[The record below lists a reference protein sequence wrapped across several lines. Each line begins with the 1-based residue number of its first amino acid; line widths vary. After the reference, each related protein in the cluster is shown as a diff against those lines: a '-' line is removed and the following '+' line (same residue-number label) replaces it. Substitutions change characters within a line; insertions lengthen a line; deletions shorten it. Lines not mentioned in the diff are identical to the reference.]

1 MRAPHLTSWL
11 DVNIRPATND
21 DYYVPRLLR
30 DSAKVITVSMT
41 KHLCEKLSCNAK
53 TDTGEACTPDTP
65 ASYYRI
71 GDTDTYDLQCQ
82 PACFHL
88 KAQNINNVYTDKS
101 TGNDQKDT
109 FTQAMPLVWRSE
121 KCRRCDPTLRL
132 YMEKPITRSA
142 ARYETRL
149 NDLPTG
155 FSRVTNTDKWFLSPP
170 FLYEINKTYCDYFDL
185 RFDEPDRKCVEYWY
199 QTALD
204 YTIGRGLIY
213 AGKSLVTK
221 WTTGSPF
228 PMPELPG
235 APPSEIPEIYTLE
248 GWRNDINPNF
258 RVPALIDTRPK
269 VPESDNS
276 NAGNSS
282 DGSSSGNNN
291 NSNSND
297 DQQQQPPPS
306 STDPETTDPPST
318 TESGTTDPPSTTEPE
333 NTPPSTT
340 EPETNPPANTE
351 TEETKPPENS
361 AETETPSGNDTT
373 ATETPSENDTTAT
386 ETPSE
391 NDTTVTER
399 PSGPGT
405 DQEFLDLE
413 PMTRMRTFAMPRADT
428 QPQPNPTT
436 ITDLQRRSEF
446 LRFREAGITSE
457 HVWQYMERARVRL
470 SELPKIS
477 SSEEDRKR
485 FETIKENIW
494 LELLQSL
501 NKTNA
506 RRTRIRAHSAQD
518 NADDQQSQLGHK
530 RVKRS
535 HVPGASEP
543 MSWLRATTRADD
555 TVVTKPPDVPQT
567 GKLTTQKKAQL
578 LIEGLIE
585 TLLSGD
591 LAAQIAIDF
600 ATAEA
605 FKQFRLLCIKAI
617 ERLSSSAIQ
626 IAAERMAGAVGRNIL
641 TTVFSQSMARA
652 VERTI
657 VSTVLKSAVAVARIA
672 ALMSTVVGTAL
683 AIWQLFD
690 IIFVFWDPYGYNN
703 VTSREALRDMVEQ
716 SERTFIYTITQK
728 SLFFELEDLV
738 QSLLTIEDILDLEM
752 TAMVD
757 LTTYYETLTVNSEGQ
772 FIDRGEPID
781 IATMRSIGP
790 SQGITPL
797 TELYSKSIRRLDTDS
812 YERYN
817 YEFIAR
823 ARVVRML
830 NIVGVFVC
838 MIGVLSL
845 ALLMLTLAVV
855 LIVLGLCI
863 LTLARLNVTT
873 DALVEV
879 YMSIKRPSP
888 TTLESTENTS
898 NSVNAYLN

>member
-1 MRAPHLTSWL
+1 MANLTSVNKHDAELFARPNKIIRTLEKLNMRAPHLTSWL
-11 DVNIRPATND
+11 NVTIRPATNK

-41 KHLCEKLSCNAK
+41 EHLCEKLSCNAK

-65 ASYYRI
+65 ASYYRV

-88 KAQNINNVYTDKS
+88 KAQNVDDVYTDKRS
-101 TGNDQKDT
+101 GNDQKDA

-155 FSRVTNTDKWFLSPP
+155 FSRKTNSDKWFLSPP
-170 FLYEINKTYCDYFDL
+170 FVYEINKTYCEYFDL
-185 RFDEPDRKCVEYWY
+185 RFDEHDRKCVEYWY

-228 PMPELPG
+228 PMPQLPG
-235 APPSEIPEIYTLE
+235 KPPSQVPQIYTLE
-248 GWRNDINPNF
+248 GWRNDINPDF
-258 RVPALIDTRPK
+258 TLPALIDTRPK
-269 VPESDNS
+269 APESGDTNNEGGSDNKPE
-276 NAGNSS
+276 NSG
-282 DGSSSGNNN
+282 DGSV
-291 NSNSND
+291 
-297 DQQQQPPPS
+297 
-306 STDPETTDPPST
+306 
-318 TESGTTDPPSTTEPE
+318 
-333 NTPPSTT
+333 
-340 EPETNPPANTE
+340 
-351 TEETKPPENS
+351 EETKPPINDT
-361 AETETPSGNDTT
+361 ETETSNNDNNNE
-373 ATETPSENDTTAT
+373 TETADGNSTKPETND
-386 ETPSE
+386 P
-391 NDTTVTER
+391 NY
-399 PSGPGT
+399 SG
-405 DQEFLDLE
+405 LE
-413 PMTRMRTFAMPRADT
+413 PLTRIQTFNRQRDNNQQEINNSAID
-428 QPQPNPTT
+428 N
-436 ITDLQRRSEF
+436 LQNRSEF
-446 LRFREAGITSE
+446 LRFREVGITSKQ
-457 HVWQYMERARVRL
+457 VWQYMERARIRL
-470 SELPKIS
+470 SELPNIS

-485 FETIKENIW
+485 FESIKENIW
-494 LELLQSL
+494 LELLQNL
-501 NKTNA
+501 NKTKFN
-506 RRTRIRAHSAQD
+506 RSRIRTRVASD
-518 NADDQQSQLGHK
+518 DDQQTQFGHK

-535 HVPGASEP
+535 YTPGTNEQMP
-543 MSWLRATTRADD
+543 WLQITSRAEDA
-555 TVVTKPPDVPQT
+555 VINKPPEVPQT

-605 FKQFRLLCIKAI
+605 FKQFRMLCIKAI
-617 ERLSSSAIQ
+617 ERLSTSAIQ

-690 IIFVFWDPYGYNN
+690 VIFVFWDPYGYNN

-738 QSLLTIEDILDLEM
+738 QSILTIEDILDLEM

-812 YERYN
+812 YEQFN

-823 ARVVRML
+823 TRVVRML
-830 NIVGVFVC
+830 NVVGVFVC
-838 MIGVLSL
+838 MIGLLSL

-855 LIVLGLCI
+855 LIVFGLCI
-863 LTLARLNVTT
+863 LTLARLNITT

-879 YMSIKRPSP
+879 YMSIKRPLP
-888 TTLESTENTS
+888 TTLQSTENTS
-898 NSVNAYLN
+898 NSVNAYIN

>member
-1 MRAPHLTSWL
+1 MANLTPTNKHDAELFARPNKIIRTLEKLNMRAPHLTSWL
-11 DVNIRPATND
+11 SVSIRSATNE

-41 KHLCEKLSCNAK
+41 EHLCEKLSCNAK

-65 ASYYRI
+65 ASYYRV

-82 PACFHL
+82 PACFHV
-88 KAQNINNVYTDKS
+88 KAQNISNVYTDIS
-101 TGNDQKDT
+101 SGNDQKDT
-109 FTQAMPLVWRSE
+109 FTQSMPLVWRSE

-155 FSRVTNTDKWFLSPP
+155 FSRKTNTDTWFLSPP

-213 AGKSLVTK
+213 AGKSLITK
-221 WTTGSPF
+221 WTTGTLF

-235 APPSEIPEIYTLE
+235 KPPSQVPQMYTLE
-248 GWRNDINPNF
+248 GWRNDINPDF
-258 RVPALIDTRPK
+258 TVPALIDTRPK
-269 VPESDNS
+269 VPESDGTDNS
-276 NAGNSS
+276 GGTDDS
-282 DGSSSGNNN
+282 N
-291 NSNSND
+291 NSNGNNE
-297 DQQQQPPPS
+297 QQPPS
-306 STDPETTDPPST
+306 NNEPETTQ
-318 TESGTTDPPSTTEPE
+318 
-333 NTPPSTT
+333 
-340 EPETNPPANTE
+340 PPANNETE
-351 TEETKPPENS
+351 SANNNIEETKPPTNG
-361 AETETPSGNDTT
+361 AQTETPNNSG
-373 ATETPSENDTTAT
+373 
-386 ETPSE
+386 
-391 NDTTVTER
+391 
-399 PSGPGT
+399 
-405 DQEFLDLE
+405 LE
-413 PMTRMRTFAMPRADT
+413 PMTRMRTLIEHRNNNQQET
-428 QPQPNPTT
+428 NKST
-436 ITDLQRRSEF
+436 IDELQNRSEF
-446 LRFREAGITSE
+446 LRFREVGVTSE
-457 HVWQYMERARVRL
+457 QVWQYMERARVRL
-470 SELPKIS
+470 SELPNIS

-485 FETIKENIW
+485 FESVKENIW
-494 LELLQSL
+494 LELLQNL
-501 NKTNA
+501 NKTKSN
-506 RRTRIRAHSAQD
+506 RGQKHMVSND
-518 NADDQQSQLGHK
+518 EQQSPFGHK

-543 MSWLRATTRADD
+543 MSWLRATVRAED
-555 TVVTKPPDVPQT
+555 TVINKPPEVPQT

-578 LIEGLIE
+578 LIEGLVE

-617 ERLSSSAIQ
+617 ERLSTSAIQ

-657 VSTVLKSAVAVARIA
+657 VSTVLKSAVAMARIA

-690 IIFVFWDPYGYNN
+690 VIFVFWDPYGYNN

-716 SERTFIYTITQK
+716 SERTFITTITQK
-728 SLFFELEDLV
+728 SLFFEMEDLV
-738 QSLLTIEDILDLEM
+738 QSILTIEDILDLEM

-772 FIDRGEPID
+772 FIDRGEPLD

-812 YERYN
+812 YERFN

-823 ARVVRML
+823 TRIVRML
-830 NIVGVFVC
+830 NAVGVFVC
-838 MIGVLSL
+838 MVGVLSL

-879 YMSIKRPSP
+879 YMSIKRPKP
-888 TTLESTENTS
+888 TTLQSTENPN
-898 NSVNAYLN
+898 NSVKAYIN